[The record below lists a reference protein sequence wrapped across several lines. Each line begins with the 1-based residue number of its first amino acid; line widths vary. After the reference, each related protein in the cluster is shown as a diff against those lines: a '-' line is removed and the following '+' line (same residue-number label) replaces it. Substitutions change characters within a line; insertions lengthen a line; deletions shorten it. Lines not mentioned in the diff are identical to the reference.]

1 MRFEWDEDK
10 NRRNFAKHN
19 LTFERASLV
28 FEDSHQL
35 TIQDRI
41 VEGEERW
48 QTLGME
54 SGMVL
59 LVAPLIETRP
69 AARLS
74 G

>member
-10 NRRNFAKHN
+10 NRRNLAKHK

-28 FEDSHQL
+28 FEDPQQL
-35 TIQDRI
+35 NIQDRI

-74 G
+74 A

>member
-10 NRRNFAKHN
+10 NRRNLAKHK

-28 FEDSHQL
+28 FEDPQQL
-35 TIQDRI
+35 NIQDRI